1 MPSPTPGSDQ
11 AAGGPTPPA
20 AMGLRVHP
28 AGHVVEVGRPLP
40 PTQVSLCRCQFG
52 FLGPGEWCSLTVEV
66 KKGGSQDAQCP
77 CRVGDKAL
85 QWASR
90 QGGQRA
96 EASCPWDSLGDQT
109 LAEKSKTL
117 GRQ

>member
-11 AAGGPTPPA
+11 AAGGPTPPT

-52 FLGPGEWCSLTVEV
+52 FLGPGEWFINSGGEEGWKSGCSM
-66 KKGGSQDAQCP
+66 SM
-77 CRVGDKAL
+77 
-85 QWASR
+85 
-90 QGGQRA
+90 QG
-96 EASCPWDSLGDQT
+96 W
-109 LAEKSKTL
+109 
-117 GRQ
+117 